1 VPSQAQAELT
11 TAALGVL
18 ALLALGCAAPRE
30 ATPPQGPPAAP
41 ARELFRF
48 HVDFWA
54 NLNEV
59 LLHEALLPRPGYE
72 GPKSLA
78 HHSVAPVA
86 SLGVDGA
93 AQWRDAIAYYD
104 AYFSTQNTFEPQL
117 VDGSRFLTA
126 RASEPSLP
134 ASGLADE
141 WRRVL
146 IGAAPGYRATFW
158 AEHERGDRAYIEAIR
173 PALATHGDWMA
184 HRLEAIYRTA
194 WPPEPVFVEVTP
206 AVPPFGASTV
216 GEPPFTGAHAPLIT
230 VSSVDPGYA
239 GETGLEMIFHEA
251 SHLLVDKVQAALDAS
266 AGRQGRKLPDR
277 LWHFVVFYTAGHVLR
292 ERFGAGYVP
301 YAERPAN
308 RVFTGPFA
316 SYVPILERTWQPYL
330 DGHVDLETAVDAIV
344 AAFGGPGG

>member
-1 VPSQAQAELT
+1 MRTWPRGARRVAPLVAFL
-11 TAALGVL
+11 VL
-18 ALLALGCAAPRE
+18 ALAACATRK
-30 ATPPQGPPAAP
+30 ATPAHASPTST
-41 ARELFRF
+41 ARELFHF

-54 NLNEV
+54 NLNQV

-86 SLGVDGA
+86 SLGADEA
-93 AQWRDAIAYYD
+93 AHWRDAIAYYD
-104 AYFSTQNTFEPQL
+104 AHFSTQNTFEPQL

-126 RASEPSLP
+126 CASEPSLP
-134 ASGLADE
+134 ASGLATD
-141 WRRVL
+141 WRAVL
-146 IGAAPGYRATFW
+146 INAAPGYHATFW
-158 AEHERGDRAYIEAIR
+158 AEHERSDRAYIEAIR

-184 HRLEAIYRTA
+184 HRLEAVYRTA
-194 WPPEPVFVEVTP
+194 WPPGPVFVEVTP

-230 VSSVDPGYA
+230 VSSIDPGYA
-239 GETGLEMIFHEA
+239 GDTGLEMIFHEA
-251 SHLLVDKVQAALDAS
+251 SHLLVDKVQAALEA
-266 AGRQGRKLPDR
+266 AAQRQGRKLPDR
-277 LWHFVVFYTAGHVLR
+277 LWHFVLFYTAGRVLR
-292 ERFGAGYVP
+292 ERLGAAYVP

-330 DGHVDLETAVDAIV
+330 DGRVDLEAAVDAVV
-344 AAFGGPGG
+344 AAF